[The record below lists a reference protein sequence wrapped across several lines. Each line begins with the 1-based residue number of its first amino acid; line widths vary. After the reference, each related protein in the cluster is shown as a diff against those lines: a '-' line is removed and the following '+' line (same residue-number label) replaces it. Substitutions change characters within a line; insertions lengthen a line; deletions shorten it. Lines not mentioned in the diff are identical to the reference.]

1 MTSYYKGFDSN
12 LKCRDHQFEIGK
24 TYKVEGEIKACNWG
38 FHSCPDNPLAV
49 LGYVNLI
56 GDDGKIA
63 RFADVE
69 ISGATDT
76 DGSKIASAEITI
88 KAELTL
94 PAFIKKAVEW
104 LTKDVGDS
112 SQLAASGHYSKLA
125 ASGHYSQLAASGHY
139 SKLAASGDSSQL
151 AASGDSSKLAA
162 SGHYSQLA
170 ASGDS
175 SQLAASGDSS
185 QLAASGHYSKLAASG
200 DSSQLAA
207 SGENSVIAAAAP
219 GCIWQGGNGTHV
231 ALPWFVDG
239 KCQGFVTGCV
249 GVDGLKPNTP
259 YRAEN
264 GKFVE
269 VAQ

>member
-112 SQLAASGHYSKLA
+112 SK
-125 ASGHYSQLAASGHY
+125 
-139 SKLAASGDSSQL
+139 L

-175 SQLAASGDSS
+175 SQ
-185 QLAASGHYSKLAASG
+185 LAASG

>member
-125 ASGHYSQLAASGHY
+125 ASG
-139 SKLAASGDSSQL
+139 
-151 AASGDSSKLAA
+151 
-162 SGHYSQLA
+162 
-170 ASGDS
+170 
-175 SQLAASGDSS
+175 
-185 QLAASGHYSKLAASG
+185 
-200 DSSQLAA
+200 
-207 SGENSVIAAAAP
+207 ENSVIAAAAP

>member
-112 SQLAASGHYSKLA
+112 SKLAASGDSSKLA
-125 ASGHYSQLAASGHY
+125 ASGHYSQ
-139 SKLAASGDSSQL
+139 
-151 AASGDSSKLAA
+151 LAA

-185 QLAASGHYSKLAASG
+185 QLAASG